1 MTCHRIF
8 LCCDGLYFGDDFFR
22 SSEKERDRI
31 MQITIRGHHLS
42 ITPAIE
48 ENIRDKFAEMT
59 KHLDQVNS
67 MQVKLSKDHQL
78 DKRSKKGSANHIAE
92 AIVRLPGIELFAQAS
107 ADDMYTSIKKLT
119 EKLKKQL
126 HRYRTMQNEYQ
137 ALTLAP
143 VSI

>member
-1 MTCHRIF
+1 
-8 LCCDGLYFGDDFFR
+8 
-22 SSEKERDRI
+22 

-59 KHLDQVNS
+59 KHIDQVNS

-107 ADDMYTSIKKLT
+107 ADDMYTSIKQLT

-126 HRYRTMQNEYQ
+126 YRYRKMQNEYQ
-137 ALTLAP
+137 AFE
-143 VSI
+143 V

>member
-1 MTCHRIF
+1 
-8 LCCDGLYFGDDFFR
+8 
-22 SSEKERDRI
+22 

-48 ENIRDKFAEMT
+48 DSIRNKYTQMT

-67 MQVKLSKDHQL
+67 MQVKLSKDHQT

-107 ADDMYTSIKKLT
+107 ADDMYNAITKLT
-119 EKLKKQL
+119 DKLKRQL
-126 HRYRTMQNEYQ
+126 EKHRKMQLDYQ
-137 ALTLAP
+137 PLVLTA
-143 VSI
+143 